1 MITRQGFGEG
11 WMDERSAALQP
22 NRCSRDQSSKKK
34 KPDQWLKPYNFP
46 GIGKPIDL

>member
-1 MITRQGFGEG
+1 MLRRASIQLMPHEEG
-11 WMDERSAALQP
+11 
-22 NRCSRDQSSKKK
+22 SKKK